1 MKEKN
6 EKLFSDFQPAS
17 VADWEAKIREDLRGA
32 DYEKKLVWKTLE
44 DFRVKPYY
52 TAEDLKNLQ
61 YLEHDPGVFP
71 FARGNKIYGNDWEI
85 RQDFIVSDVAAEN
98 RKAIAATEKGATS
111 VGFDL
116 SRKGDMYYHDF
127 RQLIT
132 GFETGKV
139 SLNFI
144 AGEGAVTML
153 DFLVRS
159 LDELSLPPEEIRG
172 SFSFDPLGRLIS
184 SGGFYFGEEEDFSTL
199 DDMLLTIQQELP
211 RFRALPVSS
220 FYFGNAGASA
230 VQELAFGLAAAAEYL
245 TVFTG
250 KGQAAAD
257 LAARMQW
264 NMGTGSDYFM
274 GIAKIRAARVLFS
287 GLLSAFDSRAG
298 ESNSIF
304 IHSITT
310 DWNKTVYD
318 ANMNMLRL
326 TTEAMAAILGGCNSL
341 VVKPFDTCYREP
353 GEFSGRISR
362 NIQIILKEESFF
374 NRVADPAAGSYYIDS
389 LTDAL
394 VEHAWQ
400 LFLKTSDQGGFIK
413 AFTGGFIRGEVN
425 KTASRRMEMV
435 ATKREVLLGTNH
447 YPSFQEACAG
457 LADPDI
463 VFPEQVAAPDQVT
476 EPLRITR
483 AAVPFEKLR
492 LATEN
497 RPEGRPRVF
506 MLTYGNLAMR
516 LARSQFSSGFFAA
529 AGYEITDNLGFA
541 SAEEGVEAALKDN
554 ADIIVVCSS
563 DEEYPVIAP
572 RVHDL
577 ADGKTIVVVAGAPA
591 CMEELQQKGIRE
603 FIHMRSNILE
613 TLKHFH
619 QLLGISI

>member
-1 MKEKN
+1 
-6 EKLFSDFQPAS
+6 
-17 VADWEAKIREDLRGA
+17 
-32 DYEKKLVWKTLE
+32 
-44 DFRVKPYY
+44 
-52 TAEDLKNLQ
+52 
-61 YLEHDPGVFP
+61 
-71 FARGNKIYGNDWEI
+71 
-85 RQDFIVSDVAAEN
+85 
-98 RKAIAATEKGATS
+98 
-111 VGFDL
+111 
-116 SRKGDMYYHDF
+116 
-127 RQLIT
+127 
-132 GFETGKV
+132 
-139 SLNFI
+139 
-144 AGEGAVTML
+144 
-153 DFLVRS
+153 
-159 LDELSLPPEEIRG
+159 
-172 SFSFDPLGRLIS
+172 
-184 SGGFYFGEEEDFSTL
+184 
-199 DDMLLTIQQELP
+199 
-211 RFRALPVSS
+211 
-220 FYFGNAGASA
+220 
-230 VQELAFGLAAAAEYL
+230 
-245 TVFTG
+245 
-250 KGQAAAD
+250 
-257 LAARMQW
+257 
-264 NMGTGSDYFM
+264 
-274 GIAKIRAARVLFS
+274 
-287 GLLSAFDSRAG
+287 
-298 ESNSIF
+298 
-304 IHSITT
+304 
-310 DWNKTVYD
+310 
-318 ANMNMLRL
+318 
-326 TTEAMAAILGGCNSL
+326 

-362 NIQIILKEESFF
+362 NIQIILKEESYF

-413 AFTGGFIRGEVN
+413 AFTGGFIRDEVN

-457 LADPDI
+457 LADPAV
-463 VFPEQVAAPDQVT
+463 VFPEQVAAPEQVT

-492 LATEN
+492 LAAEN

-541 SAEEGVEAALKDN
+541 SAEEGVEAALKVN

-563 DEEYPVIAP
+563 DEEYPVIVP
-572 RVHDL
+572 RVNEL
-577 ADGKTIVVVAGAPA
+577 ADGKAIVVVAGAPA